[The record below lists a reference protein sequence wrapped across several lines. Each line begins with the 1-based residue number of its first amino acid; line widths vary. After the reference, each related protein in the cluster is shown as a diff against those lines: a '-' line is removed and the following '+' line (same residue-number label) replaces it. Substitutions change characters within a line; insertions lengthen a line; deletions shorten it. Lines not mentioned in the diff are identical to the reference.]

1 VLTTATGEKHAPNET
16 GARPIVGLVITYVTG
31 DATRPIGVGPRVV
44 VHVCNDVGAW
54 GAGFVV
60 ALSRRWREPE
70 TAYKSWYRSRKRSV
84 EPPFQLGSV
93 QFVDVADQL
102 WVANM
107 IGQRDIKRS
116 RNGEAPV
123 RYNAIATCLGHVA
136 EFAEVNQAT
145 VHMPR
150 IGSGLAGGDWNRIES
165 IIDATLGAV
174 DVTVY
179 DLPEE

>member
-1 VLTTATGEKHAPNET
+1 
-16 GARPIVGLVITYVTG
+16 VITYVTG
-31 DATRPIGVGPRVV
+31 DATQPIGDGPRVT

-70 TAYKSWYRSRKRSV
+70 AAFKAWYRNRKRST
-84 EPPFQLGSV
+84 ELPFELGSV
-93 QFVDVADQL
+93 QFVAVADQL

-107 IGQRDIKRS
+107 IGQRDIRRS
-116 RNGEAPV
+116 RAGEPPI
-123 RYNAIATCLGHVA
+123 RYEAIATCLGHVA
-136 EFAEVNQAT
+136 EFADANQAT

-150 IGSGLAGGDWNRIES
+150 IGAGLAGGDWSRIEA
-165 IIDATLGAV
+165 IINETLNAV

-179 DLPEE
+179 DLPVTPTRTPDRSLRVRE

>member
-1 VLTTATGEKHAPNET
+1 M
-16 GARPIVGLVITYVTG
+16 ITYVTG
-31 DATRPIGVGPRVV
+31 DATQPIGVGPRVI

-70 TAYKSWYRSRKRSV
+70 VAYKAWYRSRKGTP
-84 EPPFQLGSV
+84 ELPFELGSA
-93 QFVDVADQL
+93 QFVDVAEQL

-116 RNGEAPV
+116 RKGEAPV
-123 RYNAIATCLGHVA
+123 RYDAIATCLGHVA
-136 EFAEVNQAT
+136 EFAEANQAT

-150 IGSGLAGGDWNRIES
+150 IGAGLAGGDWNRIES
-165 IIDATLGAV
+165 LINETLGAIN
-174 DVTVY
+174 VTVY
-179 DLPEE
+179 DLPAK

>member
-1 VLTTATGEKHAPNET
+1 M
-16 GARPIVGLVITYVTG
+16 G
-31 DATRPIGVGPRVV
+31 DATQPIGVGPRVI
-44 VHVCNDVGAW
+44 VHVCNDVGKW

-70 TAYKSWYRSRKRSV
+70 AAYKVWYRSRKETV

-93 QFVDVADQL
+93 QFVDVAEEL

-107 IGQRDIKRS
+107 IGQRDIRLGTK
-116 RNGEAPV
+116 GEAPV
-123 RYNAIATCLGHVA
+123 RYDAIATCLGHVA

-165 IIDATLGAV
+165 IINETLGAI

-179 DLPEE
+179 DLPAK

>member
-1 VLTTATGEKHAPNET
+1 
-16 GARPIVGLVITYVTG
+16 VIRYVTG
-31 DATRPIGVGPRVV
+31 DATQLIGVGPRVV
-44 VHVCNDVGAW
+44 VHVCNDVGKW
-54 GAGFVV
+54 GAGFVL

-70 TAYKSWYRSRKRSV
+70 AAYKAWYRSRKGTV
-84 EPPFQLGSV
+84 EPPFELGSV
-93 QFVDVADQL
+93 QFVDVAEQL

-123 RYNAIATCLGHVA
+123 RYDAIATCLGHVA
-136 EFAEVNQAT
+136 EFAEENQAT

-165 IIDATLGAV
+165 IVNETLGFIE
-174 DVTVY
+174 VTVY
-179 DLPEE
+179 DLPVK